1 LLSLKAALKFVDW
14 RLAIVIRSFRFS
26 TVEILA
32 WFASDEYQKA
42 VQNLRSFYCQ
52 KRIGFPMKMGGQYN
66 KRFETDSPIVTVF
79 GAP

>member
-1 LLSLKAALKFVDW
+1 L
-14 RLAIVIRSFRFS
+14 

-42 VQNLRSFYCQ
+42 VQSPEGHSTVKNEL
-52 KRIGFPMKMGGQYN
+52 GFPGNGGQYN